1 MAKNDAEIIISAE
14 LDTGDA
20 EKGIERLVRELSE
33 KRIDLMINADSLKSV
48 QTSYLNALDNV
59 NAAGSGA
66 SKTMI
71 DNLNKLKGEYEE
83 LIAKNIQLRGHISN
97 LNSEISRINGSNIKR
112 ISDDMK
118 VIPLQADLVNK
129 SISGIRES
137 INNASIGITN
147 FNRRIFNLIRNAFI
161 FRFISHGFRSIS
173 SVLATLINRDLRF
186 SESLIIVRANLI
198 RAFAPIFQAVLP
210 WIRSLGNALVW
221 ISQQIIRFI
230 NWLTGS
236 NIQIVRTA
244 QEGRKVVD
252 NFMKI
257 VSPKREMFDF
267 EKPRKNSDK
276 ILNNLKKSKDES
288 KGILASF
295 DKLETLKF
303 AEDDAER
310 LKGENRGLDI
320 GISSNIDDQIAMAIN
335 NIEDKP
341 LDFTVNDNLS
351 DQIRKQVNGINLPV
365 LDFKVNGMDIE
376 KIKDFTDRLW
386 ILRDAIVGIGIALI
400 VYKVIKG
407 ITDFFTLL
415 TPGGWVTIGIGAI
428 AGLLALVAIHFDDIK
443 RFCSEAGDKIKD
455 FASWIKYSFFNLLDR
470 LLDKIRPIIDAFK
483 NIGSGIGGFFS
494 GIGNLFGGGSRVA
507 INAPRLAQGGV
518 LRGGDPF
525 LAYVNDQP
533 RGQTN
538 IETPLSTMVEAF
550 KQAIDETSYGQNQM
564 VTITADGDMLEF
576 LRMFDIKLSKEKMR
590 SGNYFL
596 NEF

>member
-33 KRIDLMINADSLKSV
+33 KRIDLRINADSLKSV

-210 WIRSLGNALVW
+210 WIMSLGNALVW